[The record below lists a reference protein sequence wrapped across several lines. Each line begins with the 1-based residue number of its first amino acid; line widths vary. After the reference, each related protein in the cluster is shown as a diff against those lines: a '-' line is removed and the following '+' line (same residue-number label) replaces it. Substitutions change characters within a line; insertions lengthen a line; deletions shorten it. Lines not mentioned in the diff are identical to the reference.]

1 MRVEFAT
8 RNGVVREA
16 RLELP
21 VDRKPAGCALLVHRF
36 PWTSGNGVIGS
47 VSRALTRLGIGVLR
61 FDYTH
66 PHAGDGAPAKSD
78 LPALVDDVLDAA
90 AYLGAECMAPAIL
103 IGHSLGGAAVLEAA
117 HSMPSVRAIATIG
130 APFVSGVDGEDAP
143 DRIARLRR
151 ALLVMHAPMDEVVGI
166 DHAGSIYRAA
176 RHPKSFVSLNDADHL
191 LTQEVDGVYAGSVL
205 GAWAMR
211 YLDIRFTPDPDLD
224 PHDHRAVVRIE
235 RDNYRTEVRAGGH
248 ALITDEPVAL
258 GGTNSGPTPYD
269 LLIGGL
275 GACTAI
281 TIRMYAD
288 RKGWPVEAVEVRL
301 THRKVPADQVDC
313 EWTKSGKV
321 DVIDR
326 EVTLFGELDESQR
339 ARLLEIANRCP
350 VHRTI
355 DGGPCVRTYER
366 RPEALGR

>member
-1 MRVEFAT
+1 
-8 RNGVVREA
+8 
-16 RLELP
+16 
-21 VDRKPAGCALLVHRF
+21 
-36 PWTSGNGVIGS
+36 
-47 VSRALTRLGIGVLR
+47 
-61 FDYTH
+61 
-66 PHAGDGAPAKSD
+66 
-78 LPALVDDVLDAA
+78 
-90 AYLGAECMAPAIL
+90 
-103 IGHSLGGAAVLEAA
+103 
-117 HSMPSVRAIATIG
+117 
-130 APFVSGVDGEDAP
+130 VSGVDGEDAP

>member
-1 MRVEFAT
+1 
-8 RNGVVREA
+8 
-16 RLELP
+16 
-21 VDRKPAGCALLVHRF
+21 
-36 PWTSGNGVIGS
+36 
-47 VSRALTRLGIGVLR
+47 
-61 FDYTH
+61 
-66 PHAGDGAPAKSD
+66 
-78 LPALVDDVLDAA
+78 
-90 AYLGAECMAPAIL
+90 
-103 IGHSLGGAAVLEAA
+103 
-117 HSMPSVRAIATIG
+117 
-130 APFVSGVDGEDAP
+130 
-143 DRIARLRR
+143 
-151 ALLVMHAPMDEVVGI
+151 
-166 DHAGSIYRAA
+166 
-176 RHPKSFVSLNDADHL
+176 
-191 LTQEVDGVYAGSVL
+191 
-205 GAWAMR
+205 
-211 YLDIRFTPDPDLD
+211 
-224 PHDHRAVVRIE
+224 VVRIE